1 MHASVRGPTPNRRT
15 PMTAARLQIVFM
27 LIVMI
32 PVLTYL
38 AALVM

>member
-1 MHASVRGPTPNRRT
+1 
-15 PMTAARLQIVFM
+15 MTAARLQIVFM